1 VEYPVHRSEVRAQ
14 VVVLEDNSTGEQLG
28 ADGIEI
34 VHDEPGGGR
43 LVGPGVV
50 RGIDPELGSTGVI
63 EQLFAGFDR
72 VEAELFRV
80 PRLGA
85 GEVGS
90 GSWG

>member
-1 VEYPVHRSEVRAQ
+1 
-14 VVVLEDNSTGEQLG
+14 
-28 ADGIEI
+28 
-34 VHDEPGGGR
+34 
-43 LVGPGVV
+43 
-50 RGIDPELGSTGVI
+50 LGSTGVI